1 MPITDCM
8 IFLKGQNPI
17 YAKKAIPFD
26 IPECGYK
33 ASGEW
38 KTCYQ
43 EACGKGSEDTWE
55 IPDDG
60 EEGFMDIPEYID
72 DEVPFR

>member
-1 MPITDCM
+1 MLITDCM

-33 ASGEW
+33 ASGKW
-38 KTCYQ
+38 KACYQ
-43 EACGKGSEDTWE
+43 EACGKGSEDT
-55 IPDDG
+55 
-60 EEGFMDIPEYID
+60 
-72 DEVPFR
+72 